1 MNIVK
6 LLRDLIEAVFV
17 RASLWSTLRR
27 DARHPVARHLARHLK
42 RDRRLSLLP
51 LSLVF
56 ALALMLAFAY
66 AYTVIADAVVWTL
79 PLWLMLFST
88 FYCAIWIARIVA
100 LLMRQARDGV
110 LEEVS
115 VIPPGR
121 VFVYVTVCKV
131 VLNND
136 DAVVWLGLLRLV
148 LAGVFS
154 FVLAASLCIALTQL
168 SDVAPI
174 ELVSLLLELTL
185 LIVIIPLEHSQSAVI
200 ACLVSIEVSNQLRW
214 SIDRTSAAI
223 IGFVLLQIMSYAVA
237 VAIAL
242 VLNAPNLGF
251 VLILFALIREVVIS
265 AMWRL
270 ILLRANADGTS
281 RRSDNW
287 REVLEIGIQ

>member
-27 DARHPVARHLARHLK
+27 DARHPVARHLARHLN

-51 LSLVF
+51 LSLIF

-136 DAVVWLGLLRLV
+136 DAVVWLGP
-148 LAGVFS
+148 AK
-154 FVLAASLCIALTQL
+154 
-168 SDVAPI
+168 
-174 ELVSLLLELTL
+174 VSIGGCL
-185 LIVIIPLEHSQSAVI
+185 LI
-200 ACLVSIEVSNQLRW
+200 CLGSVALHCVDATVRCRSHR
-214 SIDRTSAAI
+214 A
-223 IGFVLLQIMSYAVA
+223 GF
-237 VAIAL
+237 
-242 VLNAPNLGF
+242 AP
-251 VLILFALIREVVIS
+251 A
-265 AMWRL
+265 
-270 ILLRANADGTS
+270 
-281 RRSDNW
+281 
-287 REVLEIGIQ
+287 